1 MQDLY
6 STIQSAAEN
15 GEKRF
20 AVLIDPDKII
30 PSHLDKT
37 IQMAVECQVDYLFVG
52 GSLLVRDELEYCVT
66 RIKELSEIPVV
77 LFPGSNKQI
86 SSSADALLLLSL
98 ISGRNAEWLIGQH
111 VEAAMKL
118 RDSNLEIL
126 PTGYILIDGGRETS
140 VTYVSQTKPIPADK
154 IDIAVSTA
162 IAGELLG
169 LKLIFMDAGSGA
181 LNPISSKMIK
191 SVKKNI
197 NVPLIIGGGINTPD
211 KAARAC
217 AAGADVIVVGNAI
230 EKDASLIQGIS
241 DAVHQY
247 VKSS

>member
-1 MQDLY
+1 MQEIY
-6 STIQSAAEN
+6 SSIQAAADN
-15 GEKRF
+15 GDKQF

-30 PSHLDKT
+30 PTHLDQT
-37 IQMAVECQVDYLFVG
+37 IDNAVRCHVDYFFVG

-66 RIKELSEIPVV
+66 RIKERCNIPVV
-77 LFPGSNKQI
+77 IFPGSNKQI
-86 SSSADALLLLSL
+86 SPHADALLLLSL

-118 RDSNLEIL
+118 RKSKLEIL

-154 IDIAVSTA
+154 VEIAVSTA

-181 LNPISSKMIK
+181 LQPVSSRIIQ
-191 SVKKNI
+191 SVKNNI
-197 NVPLIIGGGINTPD
+197 HLPLLIGGGINSPD

-217 AAGADVIVVGNAI
+217 AAGADIIVVGNAI
-230 EKDASLIQGIS
+230 EKDISLIQAIS
-241 DAVHQY
+241 DAVHQF
-247 VKSS
+247 VKS